1 MKRRAISGSHRGAA
15 MHCAMLGD
23 SEPMSAGTGQEGM
36 GSLLKP
42 TEGTG
47 LRATCLEMM
56 SDFRGAVYISDIK

>member
-1 MKRRAISGSHRGAA
+1 